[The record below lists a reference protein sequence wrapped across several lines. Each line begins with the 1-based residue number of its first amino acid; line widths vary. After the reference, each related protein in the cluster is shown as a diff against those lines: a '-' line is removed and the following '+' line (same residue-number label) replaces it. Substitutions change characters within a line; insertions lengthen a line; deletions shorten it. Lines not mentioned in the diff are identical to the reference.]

1 MLSGDYGLDAVVSSE
16 FNYVGDHLMDFSFL
30 RALRAS
36 VRLTLGTIQK
46 DAKRLQRAT
55 GDVFGRDYPLSA
67 CQEAYARARGF
78 RSWHEAQTVLE
89 RASRSASSTPFW
101 TIASR
106 NDVHQ
111 AVFTALAIAEIDMS
125 ENGPVVF
132 SGEQKHAAR
141 PAACLWF
148 EMMSAASI
156 PGLAL
161 VDTQAAAFQDTEF
174 GRAVDDLGLQ
184 EIVEQCRFVDLREQ
198 HQPIAIS
205 TSAFGWTMSL
215 ISALSEPSRE
225 RFRGTGMQHLLQS
238 MLVKLV
244 GDNARSEYGIF
255 IDSVETVVQGL
266 CSSTPH
272 NPSAVLS
279 EEGVPGDSLAYDF
292 NRYIKDRDNN
302 AAAELLKLVRDA
314 SAKGVRLGTVLVSES
329 TRRPT
334 VVLFDGNKPDTV
346 LLAGVIHSLY
356 YWRYAGHELRARGIS
371 TRPVVYFN
379 DQDDF
384 RYPDFLVQCGSGF
397 TCVAAGDKATSP
409 GEEKS
414 VRNSRT
420 RSVYVDDASLIYC
433 GRRVELQRA

>member
-1 MLSGDYGLDAVVSSE
+1 
-16 FNYVGDHLMDFSFL
+16 MDFSFL

-36 VRLTLGTIQK
+36 VRLTLGTLQK

-55 GDVFGRDYPLSA
+55 GDVFGRDFSLSA

-106 NDVHQ
+106 NDAHQ
-111 AVFTALAIAEIDMS
+111 AVFTALAVAEIDMS

-132 SGEQKHAAR
+132 SGEQKHAVR

-161 VDTQAAAFQDTEF
+161 VNTQAAAFQDTQF

-215 ISALSEPSRE
+215 ISALSEPARE
-225 RFRGTGMQHLLQS
+225 RFRGTGMQRLLES
-238 MLVKLV
+238 MLLNLV
-244 GDNARSEYGIF
+244 GKNAQSEYGIP
-255 IDSVETVVQGL
+255 IDSVETVVRAL
-266 CSSTPH
+266 CSSTPYI
-272 NPSAVLS
+272 PAALRS
-279 EEGVPGDSLAYDF
+279 EENQPISSLAHDL
-292 NRYIKDRDNN
+292 NRYIKDLDKD
-302 AAAELLKLVRDA
+302 AAAELLELVCDA
-314 SAKGVRLGTVLVSES
+314 SAKGVRLGTILASES

-334 VVLFDGNKPDTV
+334 VVLFDGNKPATV

-356 YWRYAGHELRARGIS
+356 YWRYVGHELRARGIS
-371 TRPVVYFN
+371 TMPVVYFS
-379 DQDDF
+379 DQVELC
-384 RYPDFLVQCGSGF
+384 YPDFLVQCGSGF
-397 TCVAAGDKATSP
+397 TCVAAGDKPTVP
-409 GEEKS
+409 GEENS
-414 VRNSRT
+414 LRNSRT
-420 RSVYVDDASLIYC
+420 RSVHVDGDSLIYC
-433 GRRVELQRA
+433 GRRVELQQA